1 MSHDHHDHKHQQH
14 GHKHG
19 HDHGHQHSNEI
30 DHSNDADHGGRHHHH
45 VPGSNRAFAIGVT
58 LNMIFVVIE
67 VVFGLW
73 DNSLALLADAG
84 HNFGDVI
91 GLVLAWGAMRLAL
104 RKPSTRFT
112 YGLGGSTILAALAN
126 AMLLILATGAIVWEA
141 SQRLFHP
148 EAVGGVTVIWV
159 ALTGVVI
166 NTATAL
172 LFMRGSE
179 HDLNLRGAYLHMA
192 ADAAVSLGVV
202 AAGVLMYYF
211 GWPWL
216 DSAVSIVIAVVILWS
231 TWGLLRES
239 IQLALQAVPTGID
252 AGAVKKYLDSL
263 PGVSEVHD
271 LHIWGMSTTETAL
284 TAHLVMPDGHPGDD
298 FFSGLA
304 DELLQRFRIGHP
316 TVQIE
321 TGGEAKPCR
330 LASDHVV

>member
-1 MSHDHHDHKHQQH
+1 MSIDHHKHTNHQH
-14 GHKHG
+14 HG
-19 HDHGHQHSNEI
+19 HDHGHDHHHDGEI

-73 DNSLALLADAG
+73 GNSLALLADAG

-148 EAVGGVTVIWV
+148 EAVGGITVIWV

-216 DSAVSIVIAVVILWS
+216 DSAVSIVIAVVILWG

-252 AGAVKKYLDSL
+252 AGAVKKYLGSL

-321 TGGEAKPCR
+321 TGGEAKPCP
-330 LASDHVV
+330 LAAGHAA

>member
-1 MSHDHHDHKHQQH
+1 M
-14 GHKHG
+14 
-19 HDHGHQHSNEI
+19 
-30 DHSNDADHGGRHHHH
+30 
-45 VPGSNRAFAIGVT
+45 PGSNRAFAIGVT
-58 LNMIFVVIE
+58 LNISFVVIE
-67 VVFGLW
+67 TVFGLW

-104 RKPSTRFT
+104 RKPSKRFT

-126 AMLLILATGAIVWEA
+126 AMLLILATGAISWEA
-141 SQRLFHP
+141 AQRLVHP
-148 EAVGGVTVIWV
+148 EAVGGATVIWV
-159 ALTGVVI
+159 AMAGVLI
-166 NTATAL
+166 NGATAL

-202 AAGVLMYYF
+202 GAGVLMYYF
-211 GWPWL
+211 GWAWL
-216 DSAVSIVIAVVILWS
+216 DSAVSIVIAAVILWS

-239 IQLALQAVPTGID
+239 IQLALQAVPAGVD
-252 AGAVKKYLDSL
+252 AVAVKKYLGSL

-284 TAHLVMPDGHPGDD
+284 TAHLVMPAGHPGDE
-298 FFSGLA
+298 FFAGIA
-304 DELLQRFRIGHP
+304 RELLTRFRIGHP

-321 TGGEAKPCR
+321 TGDNDRQCP
-330 LASDHVV
+330 LASHQAS

>member
-1 MSHDHHDHKHQQH
+1 
-14 GHKHG
+14 
-19 HDHGHQHSNEI
+19 
-30 DHSNDADHGGRHHHH
+30 
-45 VPGSNRAFAIGVT
+45 VPGSNRAFAIGVA
-58 LNMIFVVIE
+58 LNIAFVVIE
-67 VVFGLW
+67 TVFGLW

-104 RKPSTRFT
+104 RRPSTRFT

-141 SQRLFHP
+141 AQRLVHP
-148 EAVGGVTVIWV
+148 EAVGGATVIWV
-159 ALTGVVI
+159 ALAGVVI
-166 NTATAL
+166 NGATAL

-202 AAGVLMYYF
+202 AVGVLMYYF

-216 DSAVSIVIAVVILWS
+216 DSAVSIIIAVVILWS

-239 IQLALQAVPTGID
+239 IQLALQAVPAGID
-252 AGAVKKYLDSL
+252 AGAVKKYLCSL

-284 TAHLVMPDGHPGDD
+284 TAHLVMPAGHPGDD

-304 DELLQRFRIGHP
+304 GELLLRFRIGHP

-321 TGGEAKPCR
+321 TGDNARQCP
-330 LASDHVV
+330 LATHQAA

>member
-1 MSHDHHDHKHQQH
+1 MPIDHPAHSNHQHD
-14 GHKHG
+14 HG
-19 HDHGHQHSNEI
+19 HDHDPHHGEEI
-30 DHSNDADHGGRHHHH
+30 DHSNDADHGGHHHHH
-45 VPGSNRAFAIGVT
+45 VPGFNRAFAIGVT
-58 LNMIFVVIE
+58 LNITFVVIE

-104 RKPSTRFT
+104 RKPSSRFT

-126 AMLLILATGAIVWEA
+126 AMLLILATGAISWEA
-141 SQRLFHP
+141 FQRLAHP

-159 ALTGVVI
+159 ALAGVVI

-179 HDLNLRGAYLHMA
+179 HDLNMRGAYLHMA

-202 AAGVLMYYF
+202 AAGVLMFYF

-216 DSAVSIVIAVVILWS
+216 DSAVSIVIAAVILWG
-231 TWGLLRES
+231 TWSLLRES

-252 AGAVKKYLDSL
+252 AGAVKQYLRSL

-284 TAHLVMPDGHPGDD
+284 TAHLVMPAGHPGDV
-298 FFSGLA
+298 FFAALA
-304 DELLQRFRIGHP
+304 SELSQRFHIGHP

-321 TGGEAKPCR
+321 AGDETQPCL
-330 LASDHVV
+330 LAAHHAI